1 MGTSQVKHKKV
12 PPCLPPNKVSIVRIT
27 IIAAA
32 LPPQLDG
39 IGDYS
44 AQIAA
49 ELARTQDVTVLT
61 SAPAPDPIPGVRIET
76 AFSADAPA
84 SVQGIAK
91 FVETNSPDWVLLQ
104 YNPFSY
110 GKWGRNLHLPRVMA
124 QIKRTCP
131 QTRFALMVHEPF
143 VPIITPQFAVMATW
157 QRWQLW
163 RLGQIADAVFFSIG
177 PWAKRFGRWFPN
189 KPVVHL
195 PVGSNIPRVPISRKE
210 ARARLGIRGETIV
223 LGLFGTMSAAR
234 MLGLVRDA
242 ALSLTQA
249 GFSVQVL
256 YVGPHQ
262 AQVCAALG
270 DVNIIA
276 DGPAP
281 AEEVSRRF
289 AAMDIYLVPY
299 SDGIS
304 TRRTTLMTALQHGIA
319 TVGTRGFLTDDLL
332 EQQAGHAFLLTEAAD
347 SPAFC
352 AAARKLAESANLRQ
366 ELGQNAEKLH
376 EREFAWANT
385 VRKLCTSLAESGK

>member
-1 MGTSQVKHKKV
+1 MK
-12 PPCLPPNKVSIVRIT
+12 IT
-27 IIAAA
+27 VIAAA

-44 AQIAA
+44 ARIAA
-49 ELARTQDVTVLT
+49 ELAHSQDITVLT
-61 SAPAPDPIPGVRIET
+61 GAPAPDPIPGVRIET
-76 AFSADAPA
+76 VFSADAPA
-84 SVQGIAK
+84 SVQGIADYVK
-91 FVETNSPDWVLLQ
+91 ANPPNWVLLQ

-124 QIKRTCP
+124 QIKRQCP

-143 VPIITPQFAVMATW
+143 VPFTSWQFAIMATW

-163 RLGQIADAVFFSIG
+163 RLGQTADVVFFSID
-177 PWAKRFGRWFPN
+177 PWAKRFGRWFPK

-195 PVGSNIPRVPISRKE
+195 PVGSNIPRVPISREE
-210 ARARLGIRGETIV
+210 ARARLGVQGDTIV

-234 MLGLVRDA
+234 MLGVVRDA
-242 ALSLTQA
+242 ALKLKQSGLP
-249 GFSVQVL
+249 VQVL
-256 YVGPHQ
+256 YIGPHT
-262 AQVCAALG
+262 APVCTALAG
-270 DVNIIA
+270 INVIA

-319 TVGTRGFLTDDLL
+319 TVGTRGSLTDTLL
-332 EQQAGHAFLLTEAAD
+332 DQEAGKAFLLTEVTD
-347 SPAFC
+347 PPAFC
-352 AAARKLAESANLRQ
+352 PAVRNLAENADLRQ
-366 ELGQNAEKLH
+366 ELGRNAARLYECQ
-376 EREFAWANT
+376 FAWPSMTQKLYKVLADCENT
-385 VRKLCTSLAESGK
+385 